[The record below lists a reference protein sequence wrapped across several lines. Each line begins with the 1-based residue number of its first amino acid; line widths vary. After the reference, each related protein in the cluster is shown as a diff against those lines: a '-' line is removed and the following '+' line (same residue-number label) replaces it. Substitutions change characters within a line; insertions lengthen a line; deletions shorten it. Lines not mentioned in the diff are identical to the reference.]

1 MCNFFPL
8 FSSIL
13 LPILIAGSGAS
24 AAGPVATSADDNNDV
39 AAADNE
45 STNGSESNPPPEVAT
60 SDKTDQDG
68 DVTMPTLESLEPS
81 DTNG

>member
-24 AAGPVATSADDNNDV
+24 AGGPVATSADDNNDV
-39 AAADNE
+39 AADNE